1 LREDKAWSYGARSRI
16 ARNASGDQTFSVSGS
31 VQTDKTMESMQE
43 ILRELEEFVSTRPAT
58 ADEVQRV
65 KLNRTRSLPGSFSSN
80 RGFLGSM
87 VTSDS
92 FGLPLDYAEGA
103 AERINA
109 VSLDQINAR
118 AAQTI
123 QPDKLTW
130 VVVGDLEQVED
141 KVRSLDYGSVEVWDG
156 FGNRVR

>member
-1 LREDKAWSYGARSRI
+1 
-16 ARNASGDQTFSVSGS
+16 
-31 VQTDKTMESMQE
+31 
-43 ILRELEEFVSTRPAT
+43 
-58 ADEVQRV
+58 
-65 KLNRTRSLPGSFSSN
+65 
-80 RGFLGSM
+80 M

-92 FGLPLDYAEGA
+92 YGLPLDYAEGA

-130 VVVGDLEQVED
+130 VVVGDLEQIED